1 MGRSIQ
7 VIATAYILL
16 LVSDYLMIYKM
27 TSSTTFIQVSSGLP
41 NTWPGSTGAGVITMS
56 MVAASS
62 SSGYIFVSR
71 NEYSVGIYVVLASGE
86 FDPSGGIILSSE
98 SISSNAGPF
107 QITVTKSDSS
117 TNVLTCASTAG
128 LLDNAV
134 VFFSSTSGTSF
145 GGIITCA
152 TSCTRY
158 YIHRVLSPTTFS
170 ISTAPSSQQPMSLTS
185 SSFSMIMDVIDQR
198 APIVPYVPD
207 SILGFQSESRHFFAI
222 ASSKR
227 NFQCRVTSCSTSGN
241 TFTCDAAT
249 NMVAGDAVFF
259 SEPTFCGVIPET
271 MYFVLSIPSTTTFT
285 VSRTKSG
292 TAHTIATTLTGFIL
306 KVSTIRKLLVYE
318 NVKKMGWRLASSL
331 GSMLTIDE
339 ATDMQ
344 LMRYHGKTLV
354 LVSRWRTGTL
364 SRVMYSYFLE
374 WNNKRSIFT
383 VSHRAYHNFN
393 EGARK
398 VRILQPFINWRYSG
412 EIYPHNSQSDAAF
425 GTSLG
430 VSLDSVVVGAPL
442 FEDVAEY
449 EILVISCSTSVF
461 NCLPTAT
468 CALDLVQNNEILFSS
483 TSATFGGVSAG
494 TM

>member
-7 VIATAYILL
+7 VTATAYILL
-16 LVSDYLMIYKM
+16 LVADYLMIYKM
-27 TSSTTFIQVSSGLP
+27 MSSTTFIQVSSGLP
-41 NTWPGSTGAGVITMS
+41 NTWPGSPGAGVITMS

-62 SSGYIFVSR
+62 SGGCIFVSR
-71 NEYSVGIYVVLASGE
+71 NEYSVGIYAVLSSGE

-107 QITVTKSDSS
+107 QITVTNSDSS

-128 LLDNAV
+128 LLDDAV
-134 VFFSSTSGTSF
+134 IFFSSTSGTSF

-158 YIHRVLSPTTFS
+158 YIHRVLSTTTFS
-170 ISTAPSSQQPMSLTS
+170 ISTAPRSLKPMSLTS
-185 SSFSMIMDVIDQR
+185 SSFSIIMDVIDQR

-227 NFQCRVTSCSTSGN
+227 NYQCRVTSCAASG

-249 NMVAGDAVFF
+249 NMVAGDALFF

-271 MYFVLSIPSTTTFT
+271 MYFVLSIPSATTFT
-285 VSRTKSG
+285 VSRTKGG
-292 TAHTIATTLTGFIL
+292 TAHAIATTLTGFIL

-318 NVKKMGWRLASSL
+318 NVEKLGWRLASSL

-383 VSHRAYHNFN
+383 ISHRAYHNFN

-412 EIYPHNSQSDAAF
+412 EIYSHNSQSDAAF

-442 FEDVAEY
+442 FEDAAEY

-483 TSATFGGVSAG
+483 TSAMFGGVSAG

>member
-1 MGRSIQ
+1 MSRSIQ
-7 VIATAYILL
+7 VTETAYILL
-16 LVSDYLMIYKM
+16 LVADALIIYKM
-27 TSSTTFIQVSSGLP
+27 VSSTTFIQISSGLP
-41 NTWPGSTGAGVITMS
+41 NTWPGSAGAGVITMS
-56 MVAASS
+56 MVVASP

-71 NEYSVGIYVVLASGE
+71 NQYSVGIYVVLSSGE

-98 SISSNAGPF
+98 STSSNAGLF

-117 TNVLTCASTAG
+117 TNMLTCASTAG
-128 LLDNAV
+128 LLDDAV
-134 VFFSSTSGTSF
+134 IFFSSASGTSF
-145 GGIITCA
+145 GGIITCT

-170 ISTAPSSQQPMSLTS
+170 ISTAPRSQKPMSLTS
-185 SSFSMIMDVIDQR
+185 SSFSIIMDVIDLR
-198 APIVPYVPD
+198 APIIPYVPT
-207 SILGFQSESRHFFAI
+207 SILGFQSEGRDFFAI

-227 NFQCRVTSCSTSGN
+227 NFQCIVTSCTAPN

-249 NMVAGDAVFF
+249 NMVVGDAVFF
-259 SEPTFCGVIPET
+259 SEPTFCGVVPET
-271 MYFVLSIPSTTTFT
+271 MYFVLSVPSLTTFT
-285 VSRTKSG
+285 VSRTKGG
-292 TAHTIATTLTGFIL
+292 TAHTITGTTLTGFIM

-318 NVKKMGWRLASSL
+318 NVEKIGWRLASSL

-344 LMRYHGKTLV
+344 LMSYHGKTLV
-354 LVSRWRTGTL
+354 LVSRWRVGTL

-383 VSHRAYHNFN
+383 ISHRAYHNFN